1 MKMLKSLPVRLL
13 SVGISSL
20 MPETSAYPAQLSL
33 FQESTGDDPRRLQL
47 EKVIDGLQDRF
58 GSHTIARGRSAV
70 SSRERKS

>member
-1 MKMLKSLPVRLL
+1 MIIDALEFDRARMGRKLDAA
-13 SVGISSL
+13 
-20 MPETSAYPAQLSL
+20 ET
-33 FQESTGDDPRRLQL
+33 RRLQL